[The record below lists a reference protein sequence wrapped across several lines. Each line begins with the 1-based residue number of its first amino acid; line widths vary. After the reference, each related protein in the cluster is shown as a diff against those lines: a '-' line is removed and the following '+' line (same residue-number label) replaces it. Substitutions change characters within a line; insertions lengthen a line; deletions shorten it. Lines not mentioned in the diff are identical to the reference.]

1 MKNETVTDGFCAENI
16 EDEFTDESA
25 VDFLKALNESPNKG
39 EYSHVPDAGKKVESN
54 SE

>member
-1 MKNETVTDGFCAENI
+1 MKTETVTDGFCAENI

-25 VDFLKALNESPNKG
+25 VDFLMALSVSPSKG
-39 EYSHVPDAGKKVESN
+39 EYNHIPDAGKKVESN